1 MSADI
6 AISTSSRHGTY
17 RRIMWRLLPF
27 LMFCDMFSV
36 IDRVNLSFAKL
47 QFMRDL
53 SLSEATFGAAVGA
66 FYIGFALFGIPSTLL
81 SQRYGIRKTL
91 LRIMGLWGLVTLV
104 LAFASSNVRMDTGS
118 HERSVSR

>member
-1 MSADI
+1 MSAEI
-6 AISTSSRHGTY
+6 AISTSGRHVTY
-17 RRIMWRLLPF
+17 RRIIWRLLPF

-66 FYIGFALFGIPSTLL
+66 FYIGFALC
-81 SQRYGIRKTL
+81 GIRISATPPTVRFNAISRPQHRRPIR
-91 LRIMGLWGLVTLV
+91 RI
-104 LAFASSNVRMDTGS
+104 
-118 HERSVSR
+118 